1 MGELRTG
8 ETWSRIHVGG
18 QHFQIQADM
27 ARMSVAQ
34 DSAETQRQMFRN
46 VSPEGGHVSR
56 DRKGWQEGCPRQSLR
71 GDNGV
76 PSLGNSTQFRVA
88 RAASVI

>member
-18 QHFQIQADM
+18 QHFQIQADT

-46 VSPEGGHVSR
+46 VSPEEGTCEPR
-56 DRKGWQEGCPRQSLR
+56 QEGLARRVSQAEPPR
-71 GDNGV
+71 
-76 PSLGNSTQFRVA
+76 
-88 RAASVI
+88 